1 MRRLHSFLFLSFLL
15 FAEGNLQAQ
24 SPAGTWKWSTDMQ
37 GQTINSVLHLE
48 VDGEKVTGTY
58 SDQNIEEKIE
68 DGTLKDGKVSFNMI
82 TEVNGT
88 DIYVEWEGQVGK
100 DAIEG
105 TVALEAGGQKMDG
118 VEWKAKRY
126 VGTSEVAGT
135 WNFVFTAA
143 DGNEYKPVLTVV
155 EKSGKLSAK
164 FVGDDDEE
172 VKVENLKLV
181 DNTLT
186 FDLTLDYNGSEL
198 DLTYNCKP
206 RGNEITGTIDF
217 SVGGNTGDFEIK
229 ASRKVL
235 AKSLVPLL
243 GSWDF
248 TMVTPDGVTVTPVM
262 TLSDNAGELAVK
274 LVNDGESYELENVS
288 VKDGELSF
296 EFTTDHDGN
305 EIDLTWKSKLAGKDA
320 MKGTVEFDIGGES
333 GVLESSGKRQ

>member
-1 MRRLHSFLFLSFLL
+1 MKRLQSFLFFSFLL
-15 FAEGNLQAQ
+15 IAAGNLQAQ

-48 VDGEKVTGTY
+48 VDGENVTGTY
-58 SDQNIEEKIE
+58 SDQNIEEEIE
-68 DGTLKDGKVSFNMI
+68 DGKLKDGKVSFNMI

-88 DIYVEWEGQVGK
+88 DIYVEWEGKVGN

-118 VEWKAKRY
+118 VDWKANRY

-155 EKSGKLSAK
+155 DKGGKLSAR

-172 VKVENLKLV
+172 AEVENLKLD
-181 DNTLT
+181 DNTLS

-198 DLTYNCKP
+198 ELTYNCKP
-206 RGNEITGTIDF
+206 RGNEITGTIEY

-229 ASRKVL
+229 ATRKVL
-235 AKSLVPLL
+235 AKALRPLL
-243 GSWDF
+243 GNWDF
-248 TMVTPDGVTVTPVM
+248 SMVTPDGVTVTPVL
-262 TLSDNAGELAVK
+262 TLSDKGGELAVK
-274 LVNDGESYELENVS
+274 LVNDGESYELENVE
-288 VKDGELSF
+288 VKAGELSF

-305 EIDLTWKSKLAGKDA
+305 EIELSWKSKLSGKDA
-320 MKGTVEFDIGGES
+320 MKGTVEFSIGGES
-333 GVLESSGKRQ
+333 GVIESSGKRQ